1 MFDKQRA
8 NHVLVNEYLPGQ
20 GIMPH
25 SDGPLFHPIISTISC
40 GSHTVLEFTAA
51 PANSDDDAADAD
63 AGRAAAAAADVRP
76 TLRRKPSTAGFQL
89 MVERRS
95 LLILQDDM
103 YHRYLHGIAERDVDR
118 IADDMLNLQQ
128 CCDERSFGE
137 RVTREKRVSLTI
149 RHVPKTSR
157 LKLQLGGVRK

>member
-1 MFDKQRA
+1 M
-8 NHVLVNEYLPGQ
+8 LVNEYQPGQ

-51 PANSDDDAADAD
+51 PATDDDATADD
-63 AGRAAAAAADVRP
+63 AASADVRP

-103 YHRYLHGIAERDVDR
+103 YHRYLHGIAERHVDR

-128 CCDERSFGE
+128 CSDERPFGE
-137 RVTREKRVSLTI
+137 QVTRQKRVSLTI

>member
-1 MFDKQRA
+1 
-8 NHVLVNEYLPGQ
+8 
-20 GIMPH
+20 MPH

-51 PANSDDDAADAD
+51 PATDEDAASD
-63 AGRAAAAAADVRP
+63 AAAGADVRP

-128 CCDERSFGE
+128 CCDERPFGE
-137 RVTREKRVSLTI
+137 TMTREKRVSLTI